1 MKFKVVCLQ
10 INGSQ
15 NPKKNFEKLDLMF
28 KSSKIKNV
36 DLICLPECS
45 TIFSDN
51 IINLEN
57 YFLNWHKK
65 FLSFFESFAR
75 KKKVH
80 IMIGSTPHMKKNK
93 KFFNRSIILN
103 DKGLKI
109 SHYDKINLFDVNL
122 NSKEKYMESKIYDSG
137 KKLTVTKLPWGKLGM
152 TVCYDIRFPSI
163 YKKLAKK
170 GANLFTIPAAFTYTT
185 GKAHWDVLVR
195 NRAIEN
201 GCFVFAPAQ
210 CGNHDNGRITFG
222 NSMIVNPWGK
232 VLKKANFS
240 EEIISSNI
248 DLREVLNCRDR
259 IPATT
264 NYKL

>member
-1 MKFKVVCLQ
+1 MITEYFYWTLTSILGAQ
-10 INGSQ
+10 SYPGRFDEI
-15 NPKKNFEKLDLMF
+15 
-28 KSSKIKNV
+28 
-36 DLICLPECS
+36 
-45 TIFSDN
+45 SD
-51 IINLEN
+51 E
-57 YFLNWHKK
+57 W
-65 FLSFFESFAR
+65 
-75 KKKVH
+75 
-80 IMIGSTPHMKKNK
+80 
-93 KFFNRSIILN
+93 
-103 DKGLKI
+103 
-109 SHYDKINLFDVNL
+109 NL

-232 VLKKANFS
+232 VLYEVN
-240 EEIISSNI
+240 EEGLVSSI
-248 DLREVLNCRDR
+248 TEYTDLLLSASSLLGQKIN
-259 IPATT
+259 T
-264 NYKL
+264 NYKEK